1 MNYKKLIYDIIN
13 EINDESTLAMIYH
26 DNLSDYHDNF
36 LITKLYDDW
45 YHNQTD
51 IEFELTIF
59 ILSLENLFDDM
70 LFYENSITGDYMLRD
85 GKHKKFQKELSIDEQ
100 LFRIIV
106 EDTKKY
112 DAYVDI
118 SEPKIVIN
126 KKHVNNKATIL
137 HEMIH
142 AHEYILQKQK
152 TLLKEIVL
160 IELYKNLKPQLA
172 KRSLNLDAIIFN
184 HANIPHNQDLSEYGG
199 EHDLLFL
206 LKSLDLD
213 LKCDFELFTVFGYDY
228 IRAFKEMNLI

>member
-1 MNYKKLIYDIIN
+1 
-13 EINDESTLAMIYH
+13 
-26 DNLSDYHDNF
+26 
-36 LITKLYDDW
+36 
-45 YHNQTD
+45 
-51 IEFELTIF
+51 
-59 ILSLENLFDDM
+59 M

-184 HANIPHNQDLSEYGG
+184 HANIPHNQYLSEYGG